1 MRLAPLVLSLTL
13 VLGGCSLFGG
23 GDDGSSAPRAKD
35 AESSALPLRDVDR
48 KPRRDVAAG
57 GTLRLATPV
66 LPANLNPWQVD
77 GLRDDAADLLEPTSG
92 QVVRP
97 DDRGGWALDRDH
109 ARSVRVVRRAPLTI
123 AVALN
128 PEARWQDGKPVES
141 RDMVAFARAMSGRDS
156 AYQVGSA
163 DGWDDIARVERRG
176 RFGYRVVFSTSR
188 SDWPRFV
195 SPRLPRSVTASAR
208 TFNRGFTGRAV
219 PSNGPFV
226 VSRVE
231 RRTGT
236 LTMTRNPRW
245 WGTTP
250 RLARISVRVAAPD
263 VAVEALAAGELD
275 AATLTEDT
283 VKDAPDDDVT
293 VRRSAGTRIAQ
304 LTLNGGRGA
313 LRDAAVRRA
322 VALAV
327 DRDALARRQAAAL
340 GTRPVVASSLLVAPG
355 QPGYRAAREVAPDLD
370 AARKALRDAGYRV
383 GDTTTKG
390 GKPLRLRLPVPSDDP
405 VAARRAA
412 SIARSLDAL
421 GIEVRRPEVKAADY
435 YTSVLVPLDFDLALI
450 TWDASPLGVASAEA
464 RFRPVTSPLN
474 FTGVGDDHA
483 AAWARASREQST
495 KARRAAVRRLDRVLL
510 ADRVALPLLGQPQVA
525 AVADRVANYGVTAA
539 SPLDWTAVGFRE

>member
-1 MRLAPLVLSLTL
+1 MRLTPLVLSLTL

-23 GDDGSSAPRAKD
+23 DDGASSTPQAEE

-48 KPRRDVAAG
+48 TSRRDVAAG

-77 GLRDDAADLLEPTSG
+77 GLRDDAADLLEPTTG
-92 QVVRP
+92 QVVRL
-97 DDRGGWALDRDH
+97 DDRGGWTVDRDH
-109 ARSVRVVRRAPLTI
+109 ARSVRVVKRSPLTI
-123 AVALN
+123 AVQLN

-141 RDMVAFARAMSGRDS
+141 RDMVAFARALSGRDS
-156 AYQVGSA
+156 AFQVGST
-163 DGWDDIARVERRG
+163 DGWDDVGRVERRG
-176 RFGYRVVFSTSR
+176 RFGYRVVFSQSR

-195 SPRLPRSVTASAR
+195 SPRLPRSVSSSAR

-250 RLARISVRVAAPD
+250 RLARIQVRVAAPD
-263 VAVEALAAGELD
+263 VAVKALAAGELD

-283 VKDAPDDDVT
+283 VQDAPDDDVT
-293 VRRSAGTRIAQ
+293 VRRSAGTRITQ

-327 DRDALARRQAAAL
+327 DRGALARRQATAL

-355 QPGYRAAREVAPDLD
+355 QPGYRAATATAPDLD
-370 AARKALRDAGYRV
+370 AARKTLRAAGYRV
-383 GDTTTKG
+383 GDRTTKDG
-390 GKPLRLRLPVPSDDP
+390 RPLRLRLPVPSDDP

-412 SIARSLDAL
+412 TIARSLAAV
-421 GIEVRRPEVKAADY
+421 GIEVRRSEVKAADY

-474 FTGVGDDHA
+474 FTGRSDGHA
-483 AAWARASREQST
+483 AAWTRASREQST
-495 KARRAAVRRLDRVLL
+495 KARRAAVRRLDRALL
-510 ADRVALPLLGQPQVA
+510 GDRVALPLLGQPQVV
-525 AVADRVANYGVTAA
+525 AVSDEVANYGVSAG
-539 SPLDWTAVGFRE
+539 SPLDWTAVGIRE